1 MDKQSFALES
11 FKNIQ
16 ELIRFVDRKSN
27 GVLLVSGLILTAFLE
42 FSKGLVFSFNSVSIA
57 GFFTFV
63 FGATT
68 TGLLSYV
75 IYISIFKILRPQL
88 AKSYSGNEISLLYFK
103 HLAEI
108 QDKKLLQKQFK
119 DINDD
124 LIIESIADQ
133 IFEVSR
139 ILDIKIIELHKS
151 MNYLFYSIASLLI
164 FILTSR
170 FI

>member
-1 MDKQSFALES
+1 MDNQSFALES

-16 ELIRFVDRKSN
+16 ELIRFVDQKSN

-42 FSKGLVFSFNSVSIA
+42 FSKGLVFSFSSVSLA
-57 GFFTFV
+57 GFLTFV

-68 TGLLSYV
+68 IGLLSYV

-88 AKSYSGNEISLLYFK
+88 AKNYSSNEASLLYFK

-108 QDKKLLQKQFK
+108 KDKTLLQQRFKKL
-119 DINDD
+119 NDD
-124 LIIESIADQ
+124 SILESISDQ

-139 ILDIKIIELHKS
+139 ILDVKII
-151 MNYLFYSIASLLI
+151 
-164 FILTSR
+164 
-170 FI
+170 

>member
-16 ELIRFVDRKSN
+16 ELIRFMIDKSN

-42 FSKGLVFSFNSVSIA
+42 FSKALVFSFSSVSLA
-57 GFFTFV
+57 GFVTFV

-75 IYISIFKILRPQL
+75 IYVSIFKILRPQL
-88 AKSYSGNEISLLYFK
+88 AKSYSSNETSLLYFK

-108 QDKKLLQKQFK
+108 QDRVILQEKFK
-119 DINDD
+119 DITDD
-124 LIIESIADQ
+124 SIIESIADQ

-139 ILDIKIIELHKS
+139 ILDVKIIELHKS
-151 MNYLFYSIASLLI
+151 MNYLFYSIASLLT
-164 FILTSR
+164 FILISR

>member
-1 MDKQSFALES
+1 MDNQSFALES

-16 ELIRFVDRKSN
+16 ELIRFIDQKAN

-42 FSKGLVFSFNSVSIA
+42 FSKALVFRFSSVSVA
-57 GFFTFV
+57 GFLTFL
-63 FGATT
+63 FGVTT
-68 TGLLSYV
+68 IGLLSYV
-75 IYISIFKILRPQL
+75 IYISIFEILRPQL
-88 AKSYSGNEISLLYFK
+88 EKNYSSNEASLLYFK

-108 QDKKLLQKQFK
+108 KDKALIQQKFK
-119 DINDD
+119 NLNDD
-124 LIIESIADQ
+124 SILESISDQ

-139 ILDIKIIELHKS
+139 ILDVKIIELRKS
-151 MNYLFYSIASLLI
+151 MNYLFWSIASLLA

>member
-16 ELIRFVDRKSN
+16 ELIRFVDQKSN

-42 FSKGLVFSFNSVSIA
+42 FSKALVFSFSSVSLA
-57 GFFTFV
+57 GFVTFV

-75 IYISIFKILRPQL
+75 MYVSIFKILRPQL
-88 AKSYSGNEISLLYFK
+88 AKSYSSNETSLLYFK

-108 QDKKLLQKQFK
+108 QDRVILQEKFK
-119 DINDD
+119 DITDD
-124 LIIESIADQ
+124 SIIESIADQ

-139 ILDIKIIELHKS
+139 ILDVKIIELHKY
-151 MNYLFYSIASLLI
+151 MNYLFYSIASLLT
-164 FILTSR
+164 FILISR